1 MDLPAYPTGIIT
13 VNILVALLHHI
24 AAFTLV
30 GTLLTE
36 LVLIRQPL
44 TMSSAKSLRLIDSIY
59 GLSAM
64 LIIMLGVLRVMYFEK
79 GQDYYLHNHAFMLKM
94 SAFIV
99 VGLLSIY
106 PTKVFLQWGKAVK
119 QNQLPSLPE
128 GQARTIQRIL
138 KLELAGIFFILAG
151 AVLMA
156 KGHTI

>member
-1 MDLPAYPTGIIT
+1 M
-13 VNILVALLHHI
+13 NILVALLHHI

-30 GTLLTE
+30 GTLLAE

-44 TMSSAKSLRLIDSIY
+44 TLSSARSLRFIDSIY
-59 GLSAM
+59 GMSAM
-64 LIIMLGVLRVMYFEK
+64 LIIVLGVLRVMYFEK

-94 SAFIV
+94 TAFII

-106 PTKVFLQWGKAVK
+106 PTMVFLRWGKVVK
-119 QNQLPSLPE
+119 QNQLPELPQ
-128 GQARTIQRIL
+128 GQAKTIQTLL
-138 KLELAGIFFILAG
+138 KLELAGVLFILAG